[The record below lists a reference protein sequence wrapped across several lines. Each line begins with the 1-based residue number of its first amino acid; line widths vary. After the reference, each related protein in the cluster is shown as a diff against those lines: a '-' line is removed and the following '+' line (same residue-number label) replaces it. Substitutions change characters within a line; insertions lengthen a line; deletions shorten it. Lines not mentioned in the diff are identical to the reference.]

1 MTVIA
6 FNYAAIATAAAD
18 ILAKFGADGTL
29 TRKAAGTYNPA
40 TGAAT
45 PSETTTAVVACVFP
59 YGDRFID
66 GTTITTR
73 DRQAFIA
80 ADGVTEPREGDL
92 FEWGSELFILQRVKN
107 LGPARTMVLYEAQ
120 VRLG

>member
-1 MTVIA
+1 MSFDYASIA
-6 FNYAAIATAAAD
+6 IEAAAL
-18 ILAKFGADGTL
+18 IEEFGAEGTL
-29 TRKAAGTYNPA
+29 TRKGAGTYAPS

-45 PSETTTAVVACVFP
+45 PTETELAVTACVFP
-59 YGDRFID
+59 YGDKFID

-80 ADGVTEPREGDL
+80 ASAGMSEPREGDV
-92 FEWGSELFILQRVKN
+92 FEWGSEVFTVRRAKN
-107 LGPARTMVLYEAQ
+107 LGPARTMVLFEAQ

>member
-1 MTVIA
+1 MT
-6 FNYAAIATAAAD
+6 FDYASIATAAAE

-45 PSETTTAVVACVFP
+45 PSETTTAVTACVFP

-80 ADGVTEPREGDL
+80 AGSGVTEPREGDL
-92 FEWGSELFILQRVKN
+92 FEWGAELFTVQRVKN